1 MGLLDNLGKL
11 GGVFGLAGSLFGA
24 SSAAKAQREAN
35 AMNYKINLENRDWS
49 ERMANTEW
57 QRGVVDMKAAGLNPM
72 LAFHQGGASTPNN
85 SAATVIP
92 EDAWGRGL
100 QSAGA
105 LAFQLPQIA
114 ANVELTKA
122 NARKVGAEAHILE
135 KTTANQINL
144 SHYQLEKVKKD
155 IEEVISRFQLNDE
168 QRKQIHDLLPELI
181 ATQQSTRAL
190 QDAQAASARTI
201 PERFQFEKPE
211 LQATAELWK
220 KIETQGKAAGWST
233 RLMKDIFTIIN
244 QMRK

>member
-24 SSAAKAQREAN
+24 SSAAKAQERAN

-72 LAFHQGGASTPNN
+72 LAYSQGGAHTPQN

-92 EDAWGRGL
+92 EDAWGKGL
-100 QSAGA
+100 QSAGS

-114 ANVELTKA
+114 ASVEATKA
-122 NARKVGAEAHILE
+122 QARKTRAEAYVLE
-135 KTTANQINL
+135 QTSSNRIEHA
-144 SHYQLEKVKKD
+144 HYDLQKVKKE
-155 IEEVISRFQLNDE
+155 IEEIISRFQLNDE

-181 ATQQSTRAL
+181 ATQQASRGLTE
-190 QDAQAASARTI
+190 AQTNSAKV
-201 PERFQFEKPE
+201 PWERFQLEKPE
-211 LQATAELWK
+211 MQAQAELWK
-220 KIETQGKAAGWST
+220 KIQAQGAAAGWGT
-233 RLMKDIFTIIN
+233 RLMRDIFTAVS
-244 QMRK
+244 QLRR